1 VLIVE
6 ALELADGRTT
16 MRSASLP
23 LDSARRTTHMVPQE
37 VIGAETFEALVS
49 QQGERLIKSLSAIF
63 LDRELAADAA
73 QEAFVQ
79 LYLHWDEVIRKGDPE
94 PWLYK
99 VAINRGKDYRRG
111 LARAARLFQRLVDTS
126 GSEASAEDCSSQT
139 EFMSVLSGLPAR
151 QRAAAAL
158 YYSAD
163 FSVAEI
169 ATVMGIS
176 EGSVS
181 THLHRARTALKE
193 TLESE

>member
-1 VLIVE
+1 MLE
-6 ALELADGRTT
+6 ALKFADGRTT

-23 LDSARRTTHMVPQE
+23 VDSVRRTAHMVPQE
-37 VIGAETFEALVS
+37 VIGAEKFEALVI

-79 LYLHWDEVIRKGDPE
+79 LYLHWDEVIRKGEPE

-126 GSEASAEDCSSQT
+126 GSEASSEDCTPPT
-139 EFMSVLSGLPAR
+139 EFMSVLSGLPTR

-169 ATVMGIS
+169 SAVMGIS

-181 THLHRARTALKE
+181 SHLHRARVALKQI
-193 TLESE
+193 LESE

>member
-1 VLIVE
+1 
-6 ALELADGRTT
+6 
-16 MRSASLP
+16 
-23 LDSARRTTHMVPQE
+23 MVPQE
-37 VIGAETFEALVS
+37 VIGAETLEALVS
-49 QQGERLIKSLSAIF
+49 QQGERLIRSLSAIF

-79 LYLHWDEVIRKGDPE
+79 LYMHWDEVIRKGEPE

-99 VAINRGKDYRRG
+99 VAINRGRDYRRG

-126 GSEASAEDCSSQT
+126 GSEASSEDCTPRT
-139 EFMSVLSGLPAR
+139 EFMSVLSSLPTR

-169 ATVMGIS
+169 SAVMGIS

-181 THLHRARTALKE
+181 SHLHRARVALKQI
-193 TLESE
+193 LESE

>member
-1 VLIVE
+1 
-6 ALELADGRTT
+6 
-16 MRSASLP
+16 
-23 LDSARRTTHMVPQE
+23 MVPRE
-37 VIGAETFEALVS
+37 VIGAEAFETLVS

-79 LYLHWDEVIRKGDPE
+79 LYLHWDEVIRKGEPE

-111 LARAARLFQRLVDTS
+111 PARAARLFQRLVDTS
-126 GSEASAEDCSSQT
+126 GSEASAEDCNPRT
-139 EFMSVLSGLPAR
+139 EFMSALSGLPTR

-169 ATVMGIS
+169 SAVMGIS

-181 THLHRARTALKE
+181 SHLHRARVALKQI
-193 TLESE
+193 LESE

>member
-1 VLIVE
+1 
-6 ALELADGRTT
+6 
-16 MRSASLP
+16 
-23 LDSARRTTHMVPQE
+23 MVPLE
-37 VIGAETFEALVS
+37 AIGAETFETLVS
-49 QQGERLIKSLSAIF
+49 QQGERLIRSLSAIF

-79 LYLHWDEVIRKGDPE
+79 LYLHWDEVVRKGEPG

-111 LARAARLFQRLVDTS
+111 LARGARLFQRLVDASS
-126 GSEASAEDCSSQT
+126 GEPGAEDCGPPT
-139 EFMSVLSGLPAR
+139 EFLSVLSGLPAR
-151 QRAAAAL
+151 QRVAAGL

-169 ATVMGIS
+169 AAVMGIS

-181 THLHRARTALKE
+181 SHLHRARVALKQI
-193 TLESE
+193 LEST

>member
-1 VLIVE
+1 
-6 ALELADGRTT
+6 
-16 MRSASLP
+16 
-23 LDSARRTTHMVPQE
+23 MVPQE

-79 LYLHWDEVIRKGDPE
+79 LYLHWDDVIQNGQPE

-111 LARAARLFQRLVDTS
+111 LARAARLFQRLVDAS
-126 GSEASAEDCSSQT
+126 GSEPGAEDCDPRT
-139 EFMSVLSGLPAR
+139 EFMSVLSGLPTR

-163 FSVAEI
+163 FSVADI
-169 ATVMGIS
+169 SAVMGIS
-176 EGSVS
+176 EGSVNS
-181 THLHRARTALKE
+181 HLHRARVALKQI
-193 TLESE
+193 LESE

>member
-1 VLIVE
+1 
-6 ALELADGRTT
+6 
-16 MRSASLP
+16 
-23 LDSARRTTHMVPQE
+23 MVPLE
-37 VIGAETFEALVS
+37 VIGAQTFETLVS

-79 LYLHWDEVIRKGDPE
+79 LYLHWDDVIRKGEPE

-99 VAINRGKDYRRG
+99 VAMNRGKDYRRG
-111 LARAARLFQRLVDTS
+111 LARAARLFQRLIDAS
-126 GSEASAEDCSSQT
+126 GSEPSAEDSSPQT

-169 ATVMGIS
+169 AAVMGIS
-176 EGSVS
+176 EGAVS
-181 THLHRARTALKE
+181 SHLHRARVALKQI
-193 TLESE
+193 LESE